1 MTDINAVVEH
11 YVKLRDHKA
20 LLDAEHKARVAE
32 IDAQMKNAESFL
44 LGHLNET
51 GLDRMGTSA
60 GTVYV
65 TVKTMPSIKDRS
77 ALTDYIKAT
86 GQIELLQM
94 RVSALPSRS
103 SWSTT
108 ITSCLR
114 VWTSPPP
121 AKFLYVV
128 NKPEF
133 DHDQHRTV

>member
-32 IDAQMKNAESFL
+32 IDAQMKNAEAFL

-51 GLDRMGTSA
+51 GLDRMGTST

-94 RVSALPSRS
+94 RVSSTAVKEFLEHNNNQLPPGVDI
-103 SWSTT
+103 TT
-108 ITSCLR
+108 AREVSVR
-114 VWTSPPP
+114 R
-121 AKFLYVV
+121 K
-128 NKPEF
+128 
-133 DHDQHRTV
+133 

>member
-20 LLDAEHKARVAE
+20 LLDAQHKANVAE
-32 IDAQMKNAESFL
+32 IDAQMKNAEAFL

-94 RVSALPSRS
+94 RVSSTAVKEFLEHNNNHLPPGVDI
-103 SWSTT
+103 TT
-108 ITSCLR
+108 AREVSVR
-114 VWTSPPP
+114 R
-121 AKFLYVV
+121 K
-128 NKPEF
+128 
-133 DHDQHRTV
+133 

>member
-32 IDAQMKNAESFL
+32 IDAQMKNAEAFL

-51 GLDRMGTSA
+51 GLDRMDTSA

-94 RVSALPSRS
+94 RVS
-103 SWSTT
+103 STAVKEFLEHNNNQMPPGVD
-108 ITSCLR
+108 ITTAREVSVR
-114 VWTSPPP
+114 R
-121 AKFLYVV
+121 K
-128 NKPEF
+128 
-133 DHDQHRTV
+133 

>member
-11 YVKLRDHKA
+11 YVKLRDHKT

-32 IDAQMKNAESFL
+32 IDAQMKNAEAFL

-65 TVKTMPSIKDRS
+65 TVKTMPSVKDRS

-94 RVSALPSRS
+94 RVSSTAVKEFLEHNNNQLPPGVDI
-103 SWSTT
+103 TT
-108 ITSCLR
+108 TREVSVR
-114 VWTSPPP
+114 R
-121 AKFLYVV
+121 K
-128 NKPEF
+128 
-133 DHDQHRTV
+133 

>member
-20 LLDAEHKARVAE
+20 LLDAQHKANVAE
-32 IDAQMKNAESFL
+32 IDAQMKNAEAFL

-94 RVSALPSRS
+94 RVSSTAVEEFLEHNNNQLPPGVDI
-103 SWSTT
+103 TT
-108 ITSCLR
+108 AREVSVR
-114 VWTSPPP
+114 R
-121 AKFLYVV
+121 K
-128 NKPEF
+128 
-133 DHDQHRTV
+133 

>member
-11 YVKLRDHKA
+11 YVKLRDHKSF
-20 LLDAEHKARVAE
+20 LDAQHKANVAE
-32 IDAQMKNAESFL
+32 IDAQMKNAEAFL

-94 RVSALPSRS
+94 RVSSTAVKEFLEHNNNQLPPGVDI
-103 SWSTT
+103 TT
-108 ITSCLR
+108 AREVSVR
-114 VWTSPPP
+114 R
-121 AKFLYVV
+121 K
-128 NKPEF
+128 
-133 DHDQHRTV
+133 

>member
-20 LLDAEHKARVAE
+20 LLDAQHKANVAE
-32 IDAQMKNAESFL
+32 IDAQMKNAEAFL

-94 RVSALPSRS
+94 RVSSTAVKEFLEHNNNQLPPGVDI
-103 SWSTT
+103 TT
-108 ITSCLR
+108 AREVSVR
-114 VWTSPPP
+114 
-121 AKFLYVV
+121 
-128 NKPEF
+128 
-133 DHDQHRTV
+133 RR

>member
-20 LLDAEHKARVAE
+20 LLDAAHKANVAE
-32 IDAQMKNAESFL
+32 IDAQMKNAEAFL

-94 RVSALPSRS
+94 RVSSTAVKEFLEHNNNQLPPGVDIATAREVSVR
-103 SWSTT
+103 
-108 ITSCLR
+108 R
-114 VWTSPPP
+114 
-121 AKFLYVV
+121 K
-128 NKPEF
+128 
-133 DHDQHRTV
+133 